1 MSATGLPH
9 LESHK
14 VQNILPPSCPLSTT
28 MHMMC
33 SYYIIVSAHRTIKMQ
48 NKEIKITICVYIVKK
63 MKMQNRDK
71 NNWVMIIQ
79 LYLFQNF
86 QMSSNKLHEE

>member
-1 MSATGLPH
+1 
-9 LESHK
+9 
-14 VQNILPPSCPLSTT
+14 
-28 MHMMC
+28 MMC
-33 SYYIIVSAHRTIKMQ
+33 NYCIAVSAHRTINMQ
-48 NKEIKITICVYIVKK
+48 NKGIKIIICVYIVKE

-86 QMSSNKLHEE
+86 QMSSHKIHEEYTFCNTL